1 MLTPLYPIANTPAT
15 ITVVAPGALAAA
27 IAVPVSALTIALP
40 SGYILAFV
48 SGKFAK
54 LSADRAAGAVSLA
67 VASLREAL
75 TAGDTATVPGSQAS
89 TLLGGPTDK
98 WAKLPS
104 DAVRTAMQLDAEMIL
119 ELDAAENVYTG
130 TDADK
135 LAYAVV
141 HQLLF
146 MLEHGLTPSLVK
158 SSSQGGPSPMTKVYR
173 DRWIDPTA
181 ASIVA
186 RVTGRRAVRYEP
198 PFMAGV

>member
-1 MLTPLYPIANTPAT
+1 MLTPLYPIANLPAT
-15 ITVVAPGALAAA
+15 ITVVAPGALAGATS
-27 IAVPVSALTIALP
+27 IPV
-40 SGYILAFV
+40 
-48 SGKFAK
+48 
-54 LSADRAAGAVSLA
+54 
-67 VASLREAL
+67 EAL
-75 TAGDTATVPGSQAS
+75 TVALPAGYRIKFGADRFAELTAAAAVDTEALTVAALGLDITAGLTATVPGSQAS
-89 TLLGGPTDK
+89 TLLGGSTDK

-104 DAVRTAMQLDAEMIL
+104 DAVRTAMHLDAEMIL
-119 ELDAAENVYTG
+119 ELDDAENVYTG

-135 LAYAVV
+135 LAYAVA

-186 RVTGRRAVRYEP
+186 RVTGRRAVRFEP